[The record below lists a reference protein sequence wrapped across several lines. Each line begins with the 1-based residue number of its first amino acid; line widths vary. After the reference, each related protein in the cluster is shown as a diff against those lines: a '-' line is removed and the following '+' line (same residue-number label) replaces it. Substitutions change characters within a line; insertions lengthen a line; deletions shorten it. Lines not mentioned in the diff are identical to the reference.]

1 MFRRSGQSI
10 FTRPRPIDLN
20 AARRAGFSL
29 DFDLPDDAEDFAAR
43 RNRDPN
49 VLFDAGG
56 QVEGQVR
63 PQAKPPPRPAQP
75 QVDDRDTEDMWA
87 SLG

>member
-1 MFRRSGQSI
+1 MCRSGQSI

-29 DFDLPDDAEDFAAR
+29 DFDLPDDAEDFTLP
-43 RNRDPN
+43 RNRNP

-56 QVEGQVR
+56 QAEQQAR
-63 PQAKPPPRPAQP
+63 PQTKPPARPAQP
-75 QVDDRDTEDMWA
+75 PVDDRDTEDMWA